1 MPYLRQLASGECI
14 PWNDTLA
21 ANETDYQP
29 WVGPLPWEEGY
40 APVMSDSMA
49 ELVQAIPSVVSR
61 RPRRVKA
68 LEELPAQMPG
78 STSGINEALARLD
91 GATVSPVADAIL
103 K

>member
-21 ANETDYQP
+21 ANETDYPP
-29 WVGPLPWEEGY
+29 WAGPLPWEEGY
-40 APVMSDSMA
+40 AATDELPDA
-49 ELVQAIPSVVSR
+49 EVALPSAIVR
-61 RPRRVKA
+61 KPRRVRA

-91 GATVSPVADAIL
+91 GAAVSPVADAIL